1 MKDWPKYLLAIVGVY
16 LLYKFT
22 KKRKIKPLKPTEP
35 IVGGPC
41 EYEEVSGLCK
51 LSTPY
56 KYDNRRYKVL
66 VSIIGLEKGHI
77 PKRRAFA
84 LMVNG
89 DYPTWEFLERKNIK
103 GGETYKCLVKFIK
116 KGTCTPI
123 VIEIPGL
130 GVAI

>member
-41 EYEEVSGLCK
+41 EYEEVNGLCK
-51 LSTPY
+51 LSVPY
-56 KYDNRRYKVL
+56 KINNKYRVN
-66 VSIIGLEKGHI
+66 VSVVELEKGSI
-77 PKRRAFA
+77 PEGRVFN
-84 LMVNG
+84 LIVNG
-89 DYPTWEFLERKNIK
+89 DYLTKEFLERNNIK

-123 VIEIPGL
+123 IIEIPGL
-130 GVAI
+130 GYAS